1 MGTRRSPIAISVPW
15 DLTLTKWFHVF
26 SELNHRRS
34 QKARKVSEMMNRR
47 AFFPFMA
54 ALASA
59 TQLRGAATPMR
70 TAGVIP
76 LPAPYQSQSAT
87 VVELNFAPGER
98 SMAHRHPGFVI
109 GYVVEG
115 TFRFQMEGQPQRI
128 LRAGDTFY
136 EPPGATHLIAES
148 ASAHR
153 AARVIA
159 IVIADTNKPIVE
171 PA

>member
-1 MGTRRSPIAISVPW
+1 MYHQRG
-15 DLTLTKWFHVF
+15 
-26 SELNHRRS
+26 
-34 QKARKVSEMMNRR
+34 QKDRKVSEMINRR
-47 AFFPFMA
+47 AFFPLLA

-59 TQLRGAATPMR
+59 TPLPSAPTPMR
-70 TAGVIP
+70 TVGVFP
-76 LPAPYQSQSAT
+76 LPAPYQNQSAT

-98 SMAHRHPGFVI
+98 SMAHRHPGFVL

-115 TFRFQMEGQPQRI
+115 KFRFQMEGQPERI
-128 LRAGDTFY
+128 LHAGDTFY
-136 EPPGATHLIAES
+136 EPPGATHLVAES
-148 ASAHR
+148 ASSDR

>member
-1 MGTRRSPIAISVPW
+1 M
-15 DLTLTKWFHVF
+15 DF
-26 SELNHRRS
+26 SEMDHQRG
-34 QKARKVSEMMNRR
+34 QKDRKVSEMINRR
-47 AFFPFMA
+47 AFFPLLA

-59 TQLRGAATPMR
+59 TPLPSAPTPMR
-70 TAGVIP
+70 TVGVFP
-76 LPAPYQSQSAT
+76 LPAPYQNQSAT

-98 SMAHRHPGFVI
+98 SMAHRHPGFVL

-115 TFRFQMEGQPQRI
+115 KFRFQMEGQPQRI
-128 LRAGDTFY
+128 LHAGDTFY
-136 EPPGATHLIAES
+136 EPPGATHLVAES
-148 ASAHR
+148 ASSDR

>member
-1 MGTRRSPIAISVPW
+1 M
-15 DLTLTKWFHVF
+15 D
-26 SELNHRRS
+26 HRRD
-34 QKARKVSEMMNRR
+34 QRDRKVSEMINRR
-47 AFFPFMA
+47 EFFPLLA

-70 TAGVIP
+70 TAGVFP
-76 LPAPYQSQSAT
+76 LPAPYQDQSAT
-87 VVELNFAPGER
+87 VVELKFAPGER

-115 TFRFQMEGQPQRI
+115 KFRFQMEGQPQRI
-128 LRAGDTFY
+128 LHAGDTFY
-136 EPPGATHLIAES
+136 EPPEAMHLVAES
-148 ASAHR
+148 ASSDR
-153 AARVIA
+153 PARVIA